1 MAFGVH
7 HTQLTGGDEFDTLPG
22 LVYCPL
28 THGQILVLGAL
39 LAHGD
44 EGGGFGETVH
54 VGDGPPEVVLEAF
67 DGFGGRRSS
76 RGDHVHTGGD
86 LATVGPRGVGR
97 LAQPVHVLGVERV
110 RGLAVEPQ
118 PRAGQLPHHVEHSQ
132 VICSFRSSSKTRA
145 GSITGRHTWVAPAAV
160 TVHV

>member
-1 MAFGVH
+1 PDVPARPSGPRDPASFGLH
-7 HTQLTGGDEFDTLPG
+7 PTQPAGGGGFDSLPG

-86 LATVGPRGVGR
+86 LATVGPRGVGEHDENGR
-97 LAQPVHVLGVERV
+97 GRAQPSDLLLSE
-110 RGLAVEPQ
+110 
-118 PRAGQLPHHVEHSQ
+118 
-132 VICSFRSSSKTRA
+132 
-145 GSITGRHTWVAPAAV
+145 
-160 TVHV
+160 